1 LDRVVHIEV
10 IGVTPPRRLCQDT
23 WNNVEKA
30 VSAVK
35 MGQPYD
41 VANAMAVSRIT
52 RWKIVLNYMLIAGVG
67 GALFGLLYGVLSG
80 SL

>member
-1 LDRVVHIEV
+1 
-10 IGVTPPRRLCQDT
+10 
-23 WNNVEKA
+23 VEKA

-52 RWKIVLNYMLIAGVG
+52 RWKIISNYMLIAGVG
-67 GALFGLLYGVLSG
+67 SVLFGLLYGVLSG

>member
-1 LDRVVHIEV
+1 LDKVVDIEV
-10 IGVTPPRRLCQDT
+10 IGVTPPCRLCQAT

-35 MGQPYD
+35 MGEPYD

-67 GALFGLLYGVLSG
+67 SVLFGLLYEVLSG